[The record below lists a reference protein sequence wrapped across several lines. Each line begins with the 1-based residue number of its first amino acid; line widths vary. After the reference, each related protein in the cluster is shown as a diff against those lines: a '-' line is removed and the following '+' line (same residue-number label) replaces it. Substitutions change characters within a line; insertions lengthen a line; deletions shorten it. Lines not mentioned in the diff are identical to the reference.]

1 MANIKSNIKS
11 IRKTSKRQKR
21 NRSVKT
27 TYKNN
32 IKRARISG
40 NATDVNKSY
49 KSIDSALAKGTITKN
64 KANRLKSRTAKAVN
78 KNNKTNKPKA

>member
-27 TYKNN
+27 TYKNS

-49 KSIDSALAKGTITKN
+49 KFIDSALAKGTITKN

>member
-32 IKRARISG
+32 IKRARNSQKAIDLS
-40 NATDVNKSY
+40 KSY

-64 KANRLKSRTAKAVN
+64 KANRLKSHTARAIN
-78 KNNKTNKPKA
+78 KSNKSRE